1 MIEDFGDV
9 TVVVTDSLLL
19 LFFDPLRRRSPSLL
33 ESDNV
38 KGLNPRFDS
47 AFRRL
52 LQTKIMMV
60 NIPIIRTKT
69 VIPIMVFANGVSIV
83 EPLLLTLVELVV
95 AVVVEIKAV
104 LLADVASV
112 AATVTVRFVKSASFI
127 FNNESKDPRFINSK
141 FPCLRPTPLEP
152 HYNKSLIEALKVL
165 RKSRELSGNVKSES
179 SYRDAIAAL
188 KSYPRDIKSGKEA
201 IKIACIGDKIGHHI
215 QTFLETDNIPEVE
228 ETLKDPK
235 FQTLYIEEIIEI
247 LDKEIKEIDPLYL
260 LIPVGGYRRG
270 KEINGDLD
278 LLVSYP
284 EGNMDPHSLSKIMS
298 KLDDKGLCFFA
309 FWQQSKNIYRQVD
322 IVIAPKSSAVF
333 EKSFREYTKKVKK
346 MRITSHGLFTD
357 TSPRQRINVS
367 NEKEIFEILEVPWL
381 EPEMRNC

>member
-1 MIEDFGDV
+1 MQKCII
-9 TVVVTDSLLL
+9 TCNRLYRSKQIIIISSLFQN
-19 LFFDPLRRRSPSLL
+19 LFPSPRSPNLITRSIQQA
-33 ESDNV
+33 S
-38 KGLNPRFDS
+38 S
-47 AFRRL
+47 
-52 LQTKIMMV
+52 
-60 NIPIIRTKT
+60 KT
-69 VIPIMVFANGVSIV
+69 ISNADD
-83 EPLLLTLVELVV
+83 EL
-95 AVVVEIKAV
+95 
-104 LLADVASV
+104 
-112 AATVTVRFVKSASFI
+112 
-127 FNNESKDPRFINSK
+127 DPRFINSK

-152 HYNKSLIEALKVL
+152 HYNKSLIEALKVI

-201 IKIACIGDKIGHHI
+201 IKIACIGDKIRHHI

-235 FQTLYIEEIIEI
+235 FQTLCLFTQVYGVGSKKANEWYNKGYRTIDDYIEEIIEI

-284 EGNMDPHSLSKIMS
+284 EGNMDPHSLNKIMS

-322 IVIAPKSSAVF
+322 IVIAPKSDYSTALLGWTGSAVF

-367 NEKEIFEILEVPWL
+367 NEKEIFEILESNQQFIAKLKQQLKHLNENKENVPK
-381 EPEMRNC
+381 

>member
-1 MIEDFGDV
+1 MIDCVGDICDRDFGDV

-19 LFFDPLRRRSPSLL
+19 LCFDPLRRRSPSLL

-188 KSYPRDIKSGKEA
+188 KSYPRDIKSG
-201 IKIACIGDKIGHHI
+201 IGDKIGHHI

-235 FQTLYIEEIIEI
+235 FQTL
-247 LDKEIKEIDPLYL
+247 
-260 LIPVGGYRRG
+260 
-270 KEINGDLD
+270 
-278 LLVSYP
+278 
-284 EGNMDPHSLSKIMS
+284 
-298 KLDDKGLCFFA
+298 C
-309 FWQQSKNIYRQVD
+309 
-322 IVIAPKSSAVF
+322 
-333 EKSFREYTKKVKK
+333 
-346 MRITSHGLFTD
+346 LFTQLAV
-357 TSPRQRINVS
+357 RKQMNGIIKGI
-367 NEKEIFEILEVPWL
+367 EQ
-381 EPEMRNC
+381 